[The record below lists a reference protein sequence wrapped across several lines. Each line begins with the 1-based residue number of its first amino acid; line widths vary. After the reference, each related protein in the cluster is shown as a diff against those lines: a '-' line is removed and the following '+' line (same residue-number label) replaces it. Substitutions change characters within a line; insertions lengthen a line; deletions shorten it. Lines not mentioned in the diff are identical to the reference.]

1 MVLDAEQREAGAAVG
16 HEVADLQ
23 GGAEGGDGGRYGGD
37 VGRCGEIW
45 GRWRYSGDPGGDI
58 AEILGEI

>member
-37 VGRCGEIW
+37 
-45 GRWRYSGDPGGDI
+45 GDI